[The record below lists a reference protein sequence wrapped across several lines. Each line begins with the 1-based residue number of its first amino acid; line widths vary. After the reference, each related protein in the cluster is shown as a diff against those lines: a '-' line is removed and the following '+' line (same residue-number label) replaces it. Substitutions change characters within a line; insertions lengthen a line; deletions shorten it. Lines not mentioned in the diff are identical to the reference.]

1 MLMNTNDAY
10 KENVY
15 ASICKKAREENAKQR
30 VSIDTQILQP
40 NKEELAE
47 WQKFRNAV
55 STCK

>member
-1 MLMNTNDAY
+1 MMLMNTNDAS

-55 STCK
+55 ST